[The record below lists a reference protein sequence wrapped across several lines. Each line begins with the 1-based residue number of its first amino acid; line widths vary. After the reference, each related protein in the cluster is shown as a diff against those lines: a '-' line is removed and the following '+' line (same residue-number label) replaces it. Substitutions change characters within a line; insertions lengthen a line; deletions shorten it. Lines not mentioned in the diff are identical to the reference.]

1 MFWCVWNVQHYFQ
14 VIVVTDGEDRHST
27 TANSATVQAKL
38 EHPGSWAGY
47 CRLRTCF
54 VAVGASAVK
63 CLQPF
68 ADDAVPNAKLIAAS
82 DGADGIMVALRRVFN
97 EVVEYKRT
105 TYSESTV
112 TVRSRSVSRSRS
124 GVAGRDW
131 DGGHGDSVGARSQS
145 RGRSAVGY
153 GSASGDVTR
162 SRSRS
167 RVAMGMG
174 CGGGDV
180 GRGWVVEEHHDRGDG
195 SDRDGYPST
204 PRHARTGSV
213 SAARCRPRS

>member
-1 MFWCVWNVQHYFQ
+1 MQHYFQ

-54 VAVGASAVK
+54 VAVGASSVK

-82 DGADGIMVALRRVFN
+82 DGGDGIKAALRRVFDD
-97 EVVEYKRT
+97 VVEYRRT
-105 TYSESTV
+105 TYS

-167 RVAMGMG
+167 RVSMGMG

-180 GRGWVVEEHHDRGDG
+180 GRRYVVSVEHHDRGDG

-204 PRHARTGSV
+204 PRHGGARGV